1 MSNQPTVI
9 GVMLAGGKARRM
21 GGGDKCL
28 LPLTG
33 QTLLQRSLARALPQV
48 TTMLLSANGNSLRFA
63 RTRLPVLADSI
74 PGQPGPLAGIYQAL
88 LWMREN
94 ARNSEWLVSF
104 ASDAP
109 FLPEDQLEKL
119 QAAVSADEQLIIARA
134 NDRIQPA
141 FALWHISLLPEIEQV
156 LTSDTQV
163 DLRQWASKHR
173 ATFVDFHNPH
183 YDPFFNINTPQ
194 DLYAAEAML
203 QKQLASK

>member
-1 MSNQPTVI
+1 
-9 GVMLAGGKARRM
+9 MLAGGKARRM

-48 TTMLLSANGNSLRFA
+48 DTMLLSANGSSLRFA

-94 ARNSEWLVSF
+94 ARDSEWLVSF

-109 FLPEDQLEKL
+109 FLPEDQLQKL
-119 QAAVSADEQLIIARA
+119 QAAVTANEQLVIARA
-134 NDRIQPA
+134 NNRIQPA
-141 FALWHISLLPEIEQV
+141 FALWHISLLPEIAQV
-156 LTSDTQV
+156 LSSDTPL

-173 ATFVDFHNPH
+173 AVFVDFHNPH

>member
-1 MSNQPTVI
+1 
-9 GVMLAGGKARRM
+9 MLAGGKARRM

-33 QTLLQRSLARALPQV
+33 QTLLQRSLTRALPQV
-48 TTMLLSANGNSLRFA
+48 DTLLLSANGSSLRFA

-94 ARNSEWLVSF
+94 APHSEWLVSF

-109 FLPEDQLEKL
+109 FLPEDQLQKL
-119 QAAVSADEQLIIARA
+119 QAAVTTDEQLVIARA

-156 LTSDTQV
+156 LTSGMPV
-163 DLRQWASKHR
+163 DLRQWASKQR
-173 ATFVDFHNPH
+173 AAFVDFHNPH

-194 DLYAAEAML
+194 DLYAAEVML